1 MRNLLSHLIGNFNIH
16 QTITIAAHKMIVIVL
31 TNIISQATLFSR
43 WRQTNHPVATQ
54 ALSYSMHRRVADF
67 RMNIPQ
73 LLSNFRIR
81 RVMFALQNRHHIIRV
96 FC

>member
-1 MRNLLSHLIGNFNIH
+1 MRNLLSHFIGNFNIH
-16 QTITIAAHKMIVIVL
+16 QAIAATTHKMIVIVL
-31 TNIISQATLFSR
+31 TNIISQATLFGR

-73 LLSNFRIR
+73 FLSNFCIR
-81 RVMFALQNRHHIIRV
+81 RVMLALQNRHHVIRV